1 MEAEIKLV
9 SVPFFCSKYIF
20 SGSLS
25 VLTMLFRLS
34 SKLEGE
40 NYMNTVKKEKKIEK
54 IRRNNLDRRL
64 GIKMSNQSQIKQRVI

>member
-1 MEAEIKLV
+1 MGTEINLI

-20 SGSLS
+20 SGSML

-40 NYMNTVKKEKKIEK
+40 I
-54 IRRNNLDRRL
+54 I
-64 GIKMSNQSQIKQRVI
+64 